1 MRRTILLATIILAAS
16 SLAVGQCGGHTA
28 TMGSS
33 VEQELIKLDKDW
45 TAAELKGD
53 KAAVSKVVADD
64 YQGTTAEGKVQDKAQ
79 YMEGIKASTDKDVA
93 DDYNVRVLG
102 DMAIMTH
109 RGTVTTTKESF
120 QYRSTHVWAKRDGR
134 WQLIAHHGSNI
145 QAQAPA
151 QQAEQAKPATDATET
166 KPAADATPTTPVK
179 EAAKPQPEQKKP

>member
-1 MRRTILLATIILAAS
+1 MVRTIFMAAIILAAA

-28 TMGSS
+28 TMGSN

-53 KAAVSKVVADD
+53 KTAVSKVVADD
-64 YQGTTAEGKVQDKAQ
+64 FQGTTAEGKVQDKAK

-93 DDYNVRVLG
+93 DDFNVRVFG

-109 RGTVTTTKESF
+109 RGTVTTSKESL
-120 QYRSTHVWAKRDGR
+120 QYRSTHVCAKRDGR

-145 QAQAPA
+145 QSQPAA
-151 QQAEQAKPATDATET
+151 QQAEQATPAEKAKP
-166 KPAADATPTTPVK
+166 PA
-179 EAAKPQPEQKKP
+179 EAAQPVPKKP